1 MNLWVLWEKNDYGK
15 RSLHYF
21 FFDENYN
28 LEEHSYFKINERVRD
43 ITTSI
48 KFNKIFCFKSSGSIL
63 IIEK

>member
-1 MNLWVLWEKNDYGK
+1 MGKENDYGK

-21 FFDENYN
+21 SFDENYN

-48 KFNKIFCFKSSGSIL
+48 KFNKIFVFLESSGSIL